1 MLHVC
6 IYASNVNTLSNNQ
19 KKLNILKI
27 KKKKVI
33 NMTIICNHKKIE
45 LKSSWHNIWDFEKTL
60 TMALIF
66 HTWLTIMTNTCK
78 LFNIFVNKFKSL

>member
-1 MLHVC
+1 MHVGMYIC
-6 IYASNVNTLSNNQ
+6 KQCKHTFKQS
-19 KKLNILKI
+19 KKAQQIEN

-78 LFNIFVNKFKSL
+78 LFNIFLNKFKSL